1 MSEVTNFEI
10 NDHVAYITLN
20 RPDKRNAINRAMR
33 KELQE
38 AYTRVK
44 ADREIWAVI
53 LTGRG
58 DIFSSGRDLSEL
70 ILPGDED
77 GSVMTTDELYLYQR
91 YIYKPIVAALNG
103 PCLAQAAGFAEN
115 ADILIFSER
124 ATIGWPQVTR
134 GFSSVSGPSF
144 LPHAIPWNQAMAIL
158 MRGRAISANEALQLG
173 MANEVVPHDQL
184 LSTAQ
189 RWVREILGNAPL
201 AVQAIK
207 EAARRGQELH
217 VMDRVYLARGILNRV
232 LLSEDSRE
240 GLLAFKEKRRPVWK
254 GK

>member
-1 MSEVTNFEI
+1 MSKVTDFEI

-20 RPDKRNAINRAMR
+20 RPDKKNAINRPMR

-53 LTGRG
+53 LTGKG
-58 DIFSSGRDLSEL
+58 EVFSSGRDLSEVGAA
-70 ILPGDED
+70 GDED
-77 GSVMTTDELYLYQR
+77 GTVMTTDELYLYQR
-91 YIYKPIVAALNG
+91 FIYKPIVAALNG
-103 PCLAQAAGFAEN
+103 PCLAQAAGFVEN

-144 LPHAIPWNQAMAIL
+144 LPHVIPWNQAMAVL
-158 MRGRAISANEALQLG
+158 MRGRPLSADEALRLG

-184 LSTAQ
+184 LSVAQ
-189 RWVREILGNAPL
+189 RWVREILQNAPL

-217 VMDRVYLARGILNRV
+217 VTDRIPLARGILNRV

-240 GLLAFKEKRRPVWK
+240 GLLSFKEKRRPVWK